1 MGCSHSQ
8 FDSLCD
14 SCLLQYDQAQS
25 AKWAAEEAH
34 LQRLAAEDYQRRM
47 ERGARPQ
54 PNPQRP
60 KASSGGFPDLSNRA
74 VMWILLLG
82 GVIVLGSSAVAFV
95 ASIASVVAG
104 LVKFTLIVG
113 LIAAVGF
120 FLIKKRGDPSSG
132 M

>member
-1 MGCSHSQ
+1 
-8 FDSLCD
+8 
-14 SCLLQYDQAQS
+14 
-25 AKWAAEEAH
+25 
-34 LQRLAAEDYQRRM
+34 
-47 ERGARPQ
+47 
-54 PNPQRP
+54 
-60 KASSGGFPDLSNRA
+60 
-74 VMWILLLG
+74 MWILLLG